1 MAQIIDSHHH
11 LWRLSDLPW
20 LNGPIVNRIFGPY
33 QPIQR
38 DYLASEF
45 IDEASR
51 NGVEKSVYVQVNWP
65 LERSVDEVAWVQSV
79 ADETGWP
86 HAIVGSAN
94 MFDDSCPDVFAQQLD
109 IAPLMRGIRLQMHWH
124 ENELYR
130 FASGPNEMADPVF
143 RRNLGVL
150 AGLGW
155 HFELQVFGSQMA
167 DAERL
172 VRDFP
177 ELTFV
182 LLHAGMLEDD
192 DPETVERW
200 RAGMQSLAKHENV
213 IAKLSG
219 LGTFVRRVD
228 DELIG
233 RIVRECI
240 DLFGAERCMWGS
252 NFPVEKLWTD
262 YGTLL
267 RSYQQVLDE
276 YDQQTRDAVFGQTA
290 GRVYRLNDA

>member
-1 MAQIIDSHHH
+1 MAHIVDAHHH
-11 LWRLSDLPW
+11 LWRLDDLPW

-33 QPIQR
+33 EPIQR

-51 NGVEKSVYVQVNWP
+51 SGVDKSVYLQVNWP

-79 ADETGWP
+79 ADATGWP
-86 HAIVGSAN
+86 HAIVGSAD
-94 MFDDSCPDVFAQQLD
+94 MFADSCPDVFEQQRE
-109 IAPLMRGIRLQMHWH
+109 ISPLMRGIRLQLHWH

-130 FASGPNEMADPVF
+130 FASGPNEMDDPVF
-143 RRNLGVL
+143 RRNLGL
-150 AGLGW
+150 LGEFGW

-172 VRDFP
+172 VRDHP
-177 ELTFV
+177 DITFV

-192 DPETVERW
+192 APETVARW
-200 RAGMQSLAKHENV
+200 RSGMQQLAPHDNV
-213 IAKLSG
+213 IVKLSG

-228 DELIG
+228 DGLIEMV
-233 RIVRECI
+233 VRECL
-240 DLFGAERCMWGS
+240 DLFGPQRCMWGS

-262 YGTLL
+262 YDTLL
-267 RSYQQVLDE
+267 GAYRRVLAGFD
-276 YDQQTRDAVFGQTA
+276 DDTRAHILEATA
-290 GRVYRLNDA
+290 TRVYRL